1 MKIKR
6 FLAAVLATAAVLSAL
21 ALPASAKA
29 KFSDVSSG
37 EWYAE
42 YIDKITS
49 YNPDII
55 GGYADGTFRPG
66 ELVTRG
72 EFLKMA
78 SMASDFFTVADESCK
93 IHWAAKY
100 YKMARENGALTVD
113 PSFGSLLFD
122 CTAEELNAEIT
133 RGEMA
138 VIVSNICEKT
148 FREDE
153 VTLASPEDH
162 LSDYYSINDDYMPA
176 VLQAYGKG
184 ILVGYEDGS
193 YRDTGCLTR
202 AEAATVIYRM
212 LWSGDRKIPDYAEEI
227 EDQVGTDE
235 VEWVDETE
243 EFVSFAVR
251 YRSMTDSERRTAL
264 FGDPNKTYFASAAEA
279 APYMREIT
287 VPAWKVDRN
296 GSKYSSTITLT
307 VHYLVAEEL
316 NRIFQEIYSDPEQ
329 FPICS
334 WGGARFTDTLRHSW
348 GCAIDLNADQ
358 NCYCNVSGGTTRV
371 LAGSGWWPGTNQYS
385 FTSDCS
391 VVRIFAKYGWGWG
404 GQGYSGG
411 YYDYMHFSILS
422 SGG

>member
-1 MKIKR
+1 MRKIKKLLT
-6 FLAAVLATAAVLSAL
+6 LAAAAALLVSAL
-21 ALPASAKA
+21 AVTASASG
-29 KFSDVSSG
+29 FPDVSDDA
-37 EWYAE
+37 WYAKN
-42 YIDKITS
+42 IGMITS

-78 SMASDFFTVADESCK
+78 SMASDFFTVVDDSCRV
-93 IHWAAKY
+93 HWAAKY

-113 PSFGSLLFD
+113 PSYGRLLFE
-122 CTAEELNAEIT
+122 CTPEVLDGYIT

-148 FREDE
+148 YRENE
-153 VTLASPEDH
+153 VTLTSPEKH
-162 LSDYYSINDDYMPA
+162 LSDYYSVHADYMPA
-176 VLQAYGKG
+176 VLQSYGKG
-184 ILVGYEDGS
+184 ILVGYDDGA
-193 YRDTGCLTR
+193 YHDNWNLTR

-212 LWSGDRKIPDYAEEI
+212 LWSGDRKIPSYAKEVPLV
-227 EDQVGTDE
+227 VGTDGAD
-235 VEWVDETE
+235 WVSESSD
-243 EFVSFAVR
+243 FVSFATR
-251 YRSMTDSERRTAL
+251 YKSMTDAERRTAL
-264 FGDPNKTYFASAAEA
+264 FGDANKTYFASAAEA
-279 APYMREIT
+279 APYLRDIT
-287 VPAWKVDRN
+287 VPVWKVDRN
-296 GSKYSSTITLT
+296 GAKYSSTITLT
-307 VHYLVAEEL
+307 VHYLVADEL
-316 NRIFQEIYSDPEQ
+316 SLIFQEIYSDPEQ

-334 WGGARFTDTLRHSW
+334 WGGARFTDRLRHAW

-358 NCYCNVSGGTTRV
+358 NCYCNVSGGSTRV

-385 FTSDCS
+385 FTADCS